1 MNRQAQAF
9 LIVTVLI
16 AIAVIAY
23 LKTRPSASCDDP
35 GCLDA
40 WPPRP
45 CRVIC

>member
-1 MNRQAQAF
+1 MNRQAI

-16 AIAVIAY
+16 AIAVVAY
-23 LKTRPSASCDDP
+23 LKMRPASCPDDP